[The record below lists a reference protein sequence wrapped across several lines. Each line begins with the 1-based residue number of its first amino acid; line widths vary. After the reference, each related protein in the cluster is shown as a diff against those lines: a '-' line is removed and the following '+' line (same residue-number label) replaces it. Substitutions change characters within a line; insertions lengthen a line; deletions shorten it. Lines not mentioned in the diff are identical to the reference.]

1 MKKQFVLDTNVLLHT
16 SDCIN
21 SFGDNE
27 VILPIEV
34 IEELDR
40 FKRHADEKGRN
51 ARQVIRSLDKL
62 RVKGKLGEGVPLE
75 NGGILKIFI
84 YQDVQDTLKE
94 LSSDIVDNR
103 IIRTAYYLKK
113 NGGNRVIFVSKD
125 INARIKADALGLEV
139 MDFEKQKINF
149 DEVYSGWYSIQL
161 SSKEIDRFYE
171 NRVLPA
177 CSEWELH
184 HNQFVR
190 LEDESNPKHS
200 ALGKYLAPME
210 KIVPLFHRKTQPW
223 GIQARNMEQHFAIEL
238 LLCDDIRLVT
248 LLGSAGTGKTLLA
261 LACGITKVV
270 EERIYSKLLVS
281 RPIIPFGRDIG
292 YLPGDKEEK
301 MKNWMQPIF
310 DNLHF
315 LADSHGEDGKGT
327 VDYLLQGEKLVELE
341 ALTYI
346 RGRSIPR
353 QYIIIDEAQNLTPHE
368 IKTIISRAGEGTKMV
383 LTGDPYQIDSPYLD
397 ANSNGLNYAVERM
410 KGQKMFG
417 HITLTRSER
426 SELASVAA
434 KVL

>member
-34 IEELDR
+34 IEELDN
-40 FKRHADEKGRN
+40 FKRSADEKGRN
-51 ARQVIRSLDKL
+51 ARQVIRSLDRL
-62 RVKGKLGEGVPLE
+62 RTKGKLGEGVPLE
-75 NGGILKIFI
+75 NGG
-84 YQDVQDTLKE
+84 TLRIVIHEDLRRNMKG

-103 IIRTAYYLKK
+103 IIWTAYYFKK
-113 NGGNRVIFVSKD
+113 NGNKRVIFVSKD

-149 DEVYSGWYSIQL
+149 DEVYSGWQSIQL
-161 SSKEIDRFYE
+161 PSKEIDRFYE
-171 NRVLPA
+171 GRELPA
-177 CSEWELH
+177 HSTWELR

-190 LEDESNPKHS
+190 LEDEANPKHT

-210 KIVPLFHRKTQPW
+210 KIVPLFHQKSHPW
-223 GIQARNMEQHFAIEL
+223 GIKARNMEQHFAIEL
-238 LLCDDIRLVT
+238 LLCDDIQLVT

-270 EERIYSKLLVS
+270 EERIYTKLLVS

-315 LADSHGEDGKGT
+315 LADSHGENGEGT
-327 VDYLLQGEKLVELE
+327 VDYLLQGKKLLELE

-397 ANSNGLNYAVERM
+397 SSSNGLSYAVERM

-417 HITLTRSER
+417 HITLTHSER
-426 SELASVAA
+426 SELSSVAA
-434 KVL
+434 KIL